1 MSVGL
6 CMNNFIPDIDEEINP
21 HTITL
26 DINTNKMLSEM
37 HLSKTIT
44 HLLVCIFIRMFEG
57 FSL

>member
-44 HLLVCIFIRMFEG
+44 HLFVCMF
-57 FSL
+57 